1 MSTPEGRVKAMLKRA
16 LDKAFPLHYRLM
28 PVQQGLGASTLD
40 YLCCI
45 GGLFI
50 AFETKAPGKKMTP
63 RQTIV
68 AEEITEAGGRAFLID
83 GPVSIEHAI
92 KCLSAAY
99 RTWA

>member
-1 MSTPEGRVKAMLKRA
+1 MSTPESKVKGQLKRA
-16 LDKAFPLHYRLM
+16 LDKAFPLHYRFM

-50 AFETKAPGKKMTP
+50 AIETKAPGKKLTP

-68 AEEITEAGGRAFLID
+68 AEEITEAGGFVFLID
-83 GPVSIEHAI
+83 GPGSIEHAI
-92 KCLSAAY
+92 KCLS
-99 RTWA
+99 